1 MGRSVDAE
9 VVPPVFEFVPGDGE
23 DDSTV
28 GVGVPG
34 DGEDEL
40 TAGVGVFGE
49 GEDMGVGVDVKGVAV
64 GVAVASSF
72 PNRRPTVTGV
82 LLEAIG
88 RTARV
93 LGWPISTNGL

>member
-1 MGRSVDAE
+1 VGRSVDAE

-34 DGEDEL
+34 DGEDVS
-40 TAGVGVFGE
+40 GV
-49 GEDMGVGVDVKGVAV
+49 GVGVDVKGVAV
-64 GVAVASSF
+64 GVGVASSF